1 MAERVHKV
9 QDSRGAHW
17 VPPAAGEG
25 GEVREF
31 IGGYG
36 GVSADGGFGEGE
48 GEGERA
54 G

>member
-1 MAERVHKV
+1 M
-9 QDSRGAHW
+9 QDSRRAHW

-31 IGGYG
+31 ICGDG
-36 GVSADGGFGEGE
+36 GVGAGCDFGEGE
-48 GEGERA
+48 GGRT